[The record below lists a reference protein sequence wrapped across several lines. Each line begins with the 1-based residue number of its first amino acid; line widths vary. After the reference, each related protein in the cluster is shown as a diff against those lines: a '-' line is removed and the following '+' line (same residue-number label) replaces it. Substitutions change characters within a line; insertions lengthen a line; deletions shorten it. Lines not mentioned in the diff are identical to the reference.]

1 VAVAVVEAPVG
12 GSGGASRRASRA
24 LGRRPRLRLTLLLGA
39 PAAWLLLAY
48 LGSLAALLVTSL
60 YQIDDAGIV
69 VEQLSLQNFQDIFT
83 ESIYRTVAVR
93 TISVAVTVTAIDIV
107 LALPIA
113 FYIAKVASQRWRA
126 LLVAGV
132 LVPLWSSYLVK
143 AYAWR
148 AILGTPGGV
157 LQSTFG
163 HSLGYS
169 TPSVVLVLAYLWLPY
184 MILPIYA
191 GLERLPDS
199 LLEASG
205 DLGAK
210 SVKTFRLVVLPVL
223 LPAIVAGSIFT
234 FSLSLGDYIAV
245 GLVGGSTQMI
255 GSVVYANFA
264 TNLPLAAAYS
274 TIPIVIMVLYLS
286 GARRTGAFE
295 NL

>member
-1 VAVAVVEAPVG
+1 
-12 GSGGASRRASRA
+12 
-24 LGRRPRLRLTLLLGA
+24 LRLTLLLGA
-39 PAAWLLLAY
+39 PAAWLLIAY

-69 VEQLSLQNFQDIFT
+69 VEKVGLQNFQDIFT
-83 ESIYRTVAVR
+83 EPIYRTVAFR
-93 TISVAVTVTAIDIV
+93 TIGVALSVTAIDIV

-113 FYIAKVASQRWRA
+113 FYVAKVASARWRA

-132 LVPLWSSYLVK
+132 LVPLWASYLVK

-163 HSLGYS
+163 HSPGYS

-210 SVKTFRLVVLPVL
+210 NLKTFRLVVLPVL
-223 LPAIVAGSIFT
+223 LPSVVAGSIFT

-255 GSVVYANFA
+255 GSVVYANFS

-286 GARRTGAFE
+286 AARRTGAFE

>member
-1 VAVAVVEAPVG
+1 VAVTVAETST
-12 GSGGASRRASRA
+12 GSAGRRVSRV
-24 LGRRPRLRLTLLLGA
+24 LGRRPRLRLSLLLGA
-39 PAAWLLLAY
+39 PAAWLLVAY
-48 LGSLAALLVTSL
+48 LGSLFALLVTSL
-60 YQIDDAGIV
+60 YRIDDAGLV
-69 VEQLSLQNFQDIFT
+69 VEKVGFQNFHDILT
-83 ESIYRTVAVR
+83 EPIYRTVAFR
-93 TISVAVTVTAIDIV
+93 TIAVAFSVTLIDIV
-107 LALPIA
+107 LALPVA
-113 FYIAKVASQRWRA
+113 FYMAKVAAPRWRA

-132 LVPLWSSYLVK
+132 LVPLWASYLVK

-148 AILGTPGGV
+148 ALLGSPGGV
-157 LQSTFG
+157 LQSSFG

-199 LLEASG
+199 LVEASG
-205 DLGAK
+205 DLGAGALT
-210 SVKTFRLVVLPVL
+210 TFRLVVLPVL
-223 LPAIVAGSIFT
+223 LPSIVAGSIFT

-264 TNLPLAAAYS
+264 TNLPLAAAFA
-274 TIPIVIMVLYLS
+274 TVPVVVMILYLS
-286 GARRTGAFE
+286 AARRTGAFV

>member
-1 VAVAVVEAPVG
+1 VTIAVAEASA
-12 GSGGASRRASRA
+12 GSASRRVSRI
-24 LGRRPRLRLTLLLGA
+24 LGRRPRLRLGLLLGA
-39 PAAWLLLAY
+39 PAAWLLVAY
-48 LGSLAALLVTSL
+48 LGSLFALLLTSF
-60 YQIDDAGIV
+60 YRIDDAGLIV
-69 VEQLSLQNFQDIFT
+69 EKAGFQNFHDILT
-83 ESIYRTVAVR
+83 EPIYRTVALR
-93 TISVAVTVTAIDIV
+93 TITIALAVTAIDIV
-107 LALPIA
+107 LALPVA
-113 FYIAKVASQRWRA
+113 FFMAKVAAPRWRA

-132 LVPLWSSYLVK
+132 LVPLWASYLVK

-148 AILGTPGGV
+148 ALLGSPGGV
-157 LQSTFG
+157 FQSSFG

-169 TPSVVLVLAYLWLPY
+169 TTSVVLVLAYLWLPY

-205 DLGAK
+205 DLGAG
-210 SVKTFRLVVLPVL
+210 SLTTFRLVVLPVL

-264 TNLPLAAAYS
+264 TNLPLAAAYA
-274 TIPIVIMVLYLS
+274 TVPVVIMILYLS
-286 GARRTGAFE
+286 TARRTGAFE

>member
-1 VAVAVVEAPVG
+1 
-12 GSGGASRRASRA
+12 
-24 LGRRPRLRLTLLLGA
+24 LLGA
-39 PAAWLLLAY
+39 PAAWLLVAY

-60 YQIDDAGIV
+60 YKIDDTGLMVQQI
-69 VEQLSLQNFQDIFT
+69 SLTNFKEILT
-83 ESIYRTVAVR
+83 EPIYRTVAVR
-93 TISVAVTVTAIDIV
+93 TVAVAAAVTVIDMV
-107 LALPIA
+107 LALPA
-113 FYIAKVASQRWRA
+113 AYFIAKVATARWRA
-126 LLVAGV
+126 LLVAAI
-132 LVPLWSSYLVK
+132 LVPLWASYLVK

-157 LQSTFG
+157 LDSTVG
-163 HSLGYS
+163 HSPGYS

-199 LLEASG
+199 LVEASG
-205 DLGAK
+205 DLGAR
-210 SVKTFRLVVLPVL
+210 STTTFRLVVLPVL
-223 LPAIVAGSIFT
+223 LPSIVAGSIFT

-255 GSVVYANFA
+255 GSVVYANFSS
-264 TNLPLAAAYS
+264 NLPLAAAFA
-274 TIPIVIMVLYLS
+274 ILPIVIMIVYLL